1 MPKQEHNMIKLKDLL
16 NEGKKS
22 KDDAGVRLVMAIH
35 NNVDSI
41 YQLVHREKKDPKEVM
56 SSFATPLLNSVKGVL
71 KHNYKPHPSDSSNV
85 DKLKVFIG
93 EVKKFEKIVE
103 LLVKRP
109 SKSGVKKLDDAWR
122 SIWNHKGGAAIGM
135 NGKGAHA
142 DTIIESLNEADYKV
156 YHKTFTSAA
165 GAAKEMAEKRGYEID
180 EDDWNSQIVM
190 GGRNIKSR
198 PSQGKTHE
206 FTVALLKGGKPQ
218 RKALQISVYGMKN
231 GFELNA
237 YIN

>member
-1 MPKQEHNMIKLKDLL
+1 MIKLKDLL

-22 KDDAGVRLVMAIH
+22 KDDAGVRLVMAIN

-41 YQLVHREKKDPKEVM
+41 SELVNREKKDPKEVM
-56 SSFATPLLNSVKGVL
+56 SAFATPLLNSVKGVL
-71 KHNYKPHPSDSSNV
+71 KHNYKPHRSDASNG

-103 LLVKRP
+103 LLIKRP

-135 NGKGAHA
+135 NGKGPHA
-142 DTIIESLNEADYKV
+142 DTIIESLNESDYKV
-156 YHKTFTSAA
+156 YHKSFTEASEEAR
-165 GAAKEMAEKRGYEID
+165 KLAEKRGFELD
-180 EDDWNSQIVM
+180 EDDWQSQVVM
-190 GGRNIKSR
+190 GGRNKRSR
-198 PSQGKTHE
+198 PSEGKTTE
-206 FTVALLKGGKPQ
+206 FTIGLVKNGKPQ
-218 RKALQISVYGMKN
+218 RKSLQIQVYGMKR
-231 GFELNA
+231 GYELNA